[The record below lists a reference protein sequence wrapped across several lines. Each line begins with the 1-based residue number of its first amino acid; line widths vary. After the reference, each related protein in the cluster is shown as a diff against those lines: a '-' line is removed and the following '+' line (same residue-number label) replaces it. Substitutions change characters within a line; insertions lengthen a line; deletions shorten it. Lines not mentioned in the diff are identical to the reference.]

1 MMVILAA
8 RVTMGAAI
16 SVAPVAAAAA
26 VKVAMEAA
34 TSVAPVAAAAA
45 KVAVEAVTSVE
56 VVMTWV
62 AMAVEA
68 GEILWTL
75 R

>member
-1 MMVILAA
+1 MIVILAA

-16 SVAPVAAAAA
+16 SVAPVAAAA

-34 TSVAPVAAAAA
+34 TSVAAVAAAAV

-68 GEILWTL
+68 GEILWTF